1 MSSLIHIWEFFF
13 FLSRNNQ
20 QQFHWNTTAKQQELV
35 FDSFP
40 TNEHFSLKWN
50 NLLIVKQNQI
60 SASALCVYVDS
71 YFLAVQDVNE
81 RFLFFSSPSR
91 NQVNTPQSKT
101 VIFPFK
107 YGKCKHKNIYTSVK
121 LLSQR
126 EYTISKRKALAP
138 LHPKGSCQSFWFQ
151 PWEVLCCNGPFSSW
165 EMATESTVSPTHPYI

>member
-1 MSSLIHIWEFFF
+1 M
-13 FLSRNNQ
+13 
-20 QQFHWNTTAKQQELV
+20 V

-40 TNEHFSLKWN
+40 RNEHFSLKWN
-50 NLLIVKQNQI
+50 NLLIVRQNQI
-60 SASALCVYVDS
+60 SASALVCVYVDS
-71 YFLAVQDVNE
+71 YFLAVRSVNE

-126 EYTISKRKALAP
+126 EYTITKWKALAP
-138 LHPKGSCQSFWFQ
+138 RHPKGFCINSITLIPAIGSPLLRQS
-151 PWEVLCCNGPFSSW
+151 FSSW
-165 EMATESTVSPTHPYI
+165 AMATDSTVSPTYPYI